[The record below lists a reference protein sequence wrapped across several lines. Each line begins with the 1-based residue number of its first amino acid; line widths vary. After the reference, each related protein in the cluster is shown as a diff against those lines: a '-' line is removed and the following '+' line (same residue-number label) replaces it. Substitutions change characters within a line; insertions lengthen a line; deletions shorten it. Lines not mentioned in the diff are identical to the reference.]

1 VAALAPT
8 SFLWK
13 NRISNAPRAG
23 AVTFL
28 HDLPSWLFA
37 TLTIAVFVGAAL
49 TGLVVTRRWVR
60 KRGLHALV
68 DNGVVGWIFSA
79 ILVIYAI
86 AIGLIAVAT
95 WGNASRA
102 SNEASDEASRIA
114 ALYRDFT
121 GYPDPVRTELRAR
134 LVRYTRFIIDEEWPA
149 QRLGLIPHRGS
160 DVLTEIER
168 VLYVFE
174 PTTEGQRILHAEALR
189 AFNELIEERRERL
202 EAVEYAVPG
211 TLWAVVLVGAAFAL
225 VGSYVFSMESLVL
238 HGLMTGLLAAMIGLL
253 VFFIATTDRPYRG
266 TAGVSPLAYELILHD
281 AMQYGSSR

>member
-1 VAALAPT
+1 
-8 SFLWK
+8 
-13 NRISNAPRAG
+13 
-23 AVTFL
+23 VTFL

-37 TLTIAVFVGAAL
+37 TLTIAVFVGGAL

-95 WGNASRA
+95 WENASRA

-114 ALYRDFT
+114 ALYRDFA

-149 QRLGLIPHRGS
+149 QRLGQIPHRGS
-160 DVLTEIER
+160 DVLTDIER

-202 EAVEYAVPG
+202 EAVEYAAPG

-225 VGSYVFSMESLVL
+225 VGSYVFSMESLLL

-266 TAGVSPLAYELILHD
+266 AAGVSPLAYELILHD
-281 AMQYGSSR
+281 VMQHGSSR